1 MRFTAQGRASY
12 MTPVEFQAKVEN
24 GAIIVPE
31 EYRQQLVNGE
41 TVKVIVL
48 KQEQTWEDFS
58 QQFHQ
63 ALVDA
68 GYDSR
73 EKIIDLIQE
82 VKREMTEE
90 RRQRL
95 AHRQPDVNAN

>member
-1 MRFTAQGRASY
+1 
-12 MTPVEFQAKVEN
+12 MTPVEFQAKIEN

-31 EYRQQLVNGE
+31 EYRQQLANGE
-41 TVKVIVL
+41 TVKIIVL
-48 KQEQTWEDFS
+48 KQEQTWENFS

-73 EKIIDLIQE
+73 EKILDLVQE
-82 VKREMTEE
+82 VKREMAEE
-90 RRQRL
+90 RQQRL
-95 AHRQPDVNAN
+95 VNRQSDVSAS